1 MSLAAGAKPGGGS
14 FVAEWELSAGPGE
27 PDSPTPA
34 GLYIGR
40 WEVEAGGA
48 NQEQWRRVG
57 TLIAQ
62 DAVRLWATPRT
73 TTVRFLQPSR
83 AQADALARSFG
94 GSPAAQVETA
104 DDLSELSVNLPVAG
118 NPATAVAAFVRPAG
132 LSHQVELTGAS
143 LTMLTYRCHPA
154 PPTAA
159 PERP

>member
-104 DDLSELSVNLPVAG
+104 DDLSELTRQPAG
-118 NPATAVAAFVRPAG
+118 GRQPGDGRRCLRPAG
-132 LSHQVELTGAS
+132 RAFATRSS
-143 LTMLTYRCHPA
+143 
-154 PPTAA
+154 
-159 PERP
+159 